1 MKTISNLFTLIT
13 GLYGIIACSIAY
25 IIIRLLSIPLLPF
38 TYTNEFH
45 LKENEKWSVVKKI
58 LDICDKISG
67 KL

>member
-1 MKTISNLFTLIT
+1 MKKIINFFALII

-25 IIIRLLSIPLLPF
+25 IVIRLLSIPLLPF
-38 TYTNEFH
+38 TNTNEFH

-58 LDICDKISG
+58 LDICDRISD